1 MQEEKYTH
9 IQRTLALQV
18 NVPEGKMGYC
28 PKIGD
33 MVFTFDIQYKE
44 DVGHVA
50 VDVLTWGGGSQ
61 GIYVKSYPVTE
72 PYVPGLFAFREG
84 PLLLQCLQDILTQT
98 ELKPHLL
105 IVDGH
110 GTAHP
115 RWLGVAC
122 WLGLKAQL
130 PTIGIAKEPLVKYTG
145 VLAEPAGSTLD
156 IQVQQ
161 KIAGHVLRT
170 QDGIRPVFVSPGHLV
185 SQANAINIIMN
196 LRGKYRHIEPI
207 RRADQAARKFAKGE
221 QSKEMIVLS

>member
-1 MQEEKYTH
+1 MQKEKY
-9 IQRTLALQV
+9 ISLQKELALEV
-18 NVPEGKMGYC
+18 KVPEDRDGYL
-28 PKIGD
+28 PKTGD
-33 MVFTFDIQYKE
+33 LVFTFDIQYQE
-44 DVGHVA
+44 EVGHVA
-50 VDVLTWGGGSQ
+50 VDVLTWNGDLLGV
-61 GIYVKSYPVTE
+61 YVKTYPVTE

-84 PLLLQCLQDILTQT
+84 PLLLKCLEDIQEQT
-98 ELKPHLL
+98 KLSPQLL

-115 RWLGVAC
+115 RGLGVAC

-145 VLAEPAGSTLD
+145 TLADPAGSTLA
-156 IQVQQ
+156 IPINQQ
-161 KIAGHVLRT
+161 IAGHILRT
-170 QDGIRPVFVSPGHLV
+170 QDGIRPVFVSPGHLI
-185 SQANAINIIMN
+185 SQANTIEVIMN